1 MVFAWILGSAD
12 GFSWIIS
19 SSFTENDT
27 YQKCLICCFQVSW
40 RPRAK
45 VWWWSCPGI
54 GRDLAAQD
62 SADTQFSRGFQGEP
76 SAKNDGRQ
84 FGDLGDGPHLRGHHL
99 WRGGDFPRQ
108 PCWWACWRGDRGE
121 VLLFKHEDHLSLP
134 PTWDPWL
141 PWGQQSSLS
150 SGGIKGRIEVRQ
162 CLNLQALEYFFP
174 CQRINYGWVGV
185 CQKW

>member
-54 GRDLAAQD
+54 GRDLARLA
-62 SADTQFSRGFQGEP
+62 R
-76 SAKNDGRQ
+76 
-84 FGDLGDGPHLRGHHL
+84 
-99 WRGGDFPRQ
+99 
-108 PCWWACWRGDRGE
+108 
-121 VLLFKHEDHLSLP
+121 
-134 PTWDPWL
+134 
-141 PWGQQSSLS
+141 
-150 SGGIKGRIEVRQ
+150 SGGSGQRWHPVQQRLPGGTVGQKWWSSIWWPWWWSTPAWASSVKRRRFSQTTLLVSLLERRPWRSAPV
-162 CLNLQALEYFFP
+162 QARRSPVTSSNWRSLTTVLALFRRH
-174 CQRINYGWVGV
+174 QGQNWGKTVGV
-185 CQKW
+185 GVKLSRS